1 MKINLVNR
9 LKHKNIYKK
18 IVARLSTVK
27 DLKAIILYGSFAR
40 GDYGPRSD
48 IDLMLITTK
57 KETIEELQDAIISL
71 EIGRSIQPVIRTE
84 KELAETDT
92 GLLQNLFLEGKILFL
107 REPLDIDISALL
119 HLKPFLVYT
128 FDLGNLDQKAKSRF
142 NRAFYPRV
150 RENYNY
156 PGVLTE
162 LNGRKLASG
171 CIMVP
176 FSKKK
181 PVERFFKSQKV
192 KFNSLRIWK

>member
-9 LKHKNIYKK
+9 LKHKSIYKK

-92 GLLQNLFLEGKILFL
+92 GLLQNLFLDGKILFL

-128 FDLGNLDQKAKSRF
+128 FDLSNLDQKAKSRF
-142 NRAFYPRV
+142 NRAFYSRV

-181 PVERFFKSQKV
+181 HVQKFFKSQKV

>member
-1 MKINLVNR
+1 MNR
-9 LKHKNIYKK
+9 LKNKNIYKK
-18 IVARLSTVK
+18 IVARLSTIH
-27 DLKAIILYGSFAR
+27 DLKAIVLYGSFAR

-71 EIGRSIQPVIRTE
+71 ELGRSIQPVIRTE

-92 GLLQNLFLEGKILFL
+92 GLLQNLILEGKLLFL
-107 REPLDIDISALL
+107 REPFDIEVSSLL
-119 HLKPFLVYT
+119 QLKPFLIYT
-128 FDLGNLDQKAKSRF
+128 FDLGNLDQKTKAKF

-156 PGVLTE
+156 PGFLAE
-162 LNGRKLASG
+162 QKGEKLASG

-176 FSKKK
+176 FSKKNTVDK
-181 PVERFFKSQKV
+181 FFKSRKV
-192 KFNSLRIWK
+192 KYNSLRLWK